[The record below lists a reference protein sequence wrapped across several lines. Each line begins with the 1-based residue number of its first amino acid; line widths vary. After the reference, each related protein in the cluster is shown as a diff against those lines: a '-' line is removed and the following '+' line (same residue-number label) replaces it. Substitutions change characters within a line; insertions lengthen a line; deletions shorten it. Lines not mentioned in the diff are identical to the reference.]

1 MTVIDIAIYVEG
13 VLTDNPETL
22 DETFELLTER
32 RGFAWI
38 DLDRPRKEELQA
50 VADEFELHPLAVED
64 ALSGHQRSKLERY
77 GSTQFVVLRPARYL
91 DDVEKVEFGELHL
104 FVGANF
110 VVTVRRSEK
119 PDLTHVRER
128 LEAAP
133 ELLARGSQA
142 VLYGVLDRVVDD
154 YAPVAAG
161 LENDIDEIEDQL
173 FEGGGGELS
182 RRIYELS
189 REVMMFQRAT
199 HPLLEVVQ
207 DLKLGVTDRPVDLE
221 IARGYRDVLDHTQRI
236 VDRVDSYRALL
247 ENALTTHLTL
257 VGQDQND
264 QVKKIS
270 SWAAIIFA
278 PTLVGTVYGMN
289 FEAMPEL
296 EWAFGYPMAIGAMAA
311 FAVALYGVFKYKK
324 WL

>member
-1 MTVIDIAIYVEG
+1 MTVIDNAIYVAG
-13 VLTDNPETL
+13 ARTDNPETL

-38 DLDRPRKEELQA
+38 DLDRPSKEELQA
-50 VADEFELHPLAVED
+50 VADEFDLHPLAVED

-77 GSTQFVVLRPARYL
+77 ASTQFVVLRPARYL

-119 PDLTHVRER
+119 PDLTRVRER

-133 ELLARGSQA
+133 ELLARGPQA
-142 VLYGVLDRVVDD
+142 VLYAVLDRMVDD

-173 FEGGGGELS
+173 FEGGDGELS

-199 HPLLEVVQ
+199 RPLLEVVQ
-207 DLKLGVTDRPVDLE
+207 DLKVGVADRAVDIE

-236 VDRVDSYRALL
+236 VERVDSYRALL

-270 SWAAIIFA
+270 SWAAILFA
-278 PTLVGTVYGMN
+278 PTLVGTIYGMN
-289 FEAMPEL
+289 FDHMPEL
-296 EWAFGYPMAIGAMAA
+296 HWALGYPLAVLAMI
-311 FAVALYGVFKYKK
+311 VMGGVLYAVFKKRG

>member
-1 MTVIDIAIYVEG
+1 MTVTDNAIYVDG
-13 VLTDNPETL
+13 VRTDNPTTL

-38 DLDRPRKEELQA
+38 DLDRPSPEELKA

-64 ALSGHQRSKLERY
+64 ALAGHQRSKLERY
-77 GSTQFVVLRPARYL
+77 GDTQFVVLRPAIYR
-91 DDVEKVEFGELHL
+91 DDVEKVEFGEVHL
-104 FVGANF
+104 FVGGTF
-110 VVTVRRSEK
+110 VVTVRRAST
-119 PDLTHVRER
+119 PDLDAVRAR

-133 ELLARGSQA
+133 DLLARGPRA
-142 VLYGVLDRVVDD
+142 VLYAVLDRIVDD

-161 LENDIDEIEDQL
+161 LENDIDEIEDEL
-173 FEGGGGELS
+173 FEGGAGELS

-199 HPLLEVVQ
+199 HPLLGVV
-207 DLKLGVTDRPVDLE
+207 GDLE
-221 IARGYRDVLDHTQRI
+221 KDVGDHEIDIEVSRGFRDVLDHTHRI
-236 VDRVDSYRALL
+236 VDRVDAYRALL

-270 SWAAIIFA
+270 SWAAILFA
-278 PTLVGTVYGMN
+278 PTLVGTIYGMN
-289 FEAMPEL
+289 FDHMPEL
-296 EWAFGYPMAIGAMAA
+296 HWMFGYPLAVLAMIAMGG
-311 FAVALYGVFKYKK
+311 VLYGVFKRKG